1 MLKQYVK
8 FVCLKYR
15 IYNTIG
21 LLYHRRI
28 QHSEQQTEFNY
39 PNLITQTLFSVFSFS
54 AHLEKKRK
62 TVNFKCV
69 RVILNVHNH
78 TDLYANI
85 FG

>member
-15 IYNTIG
+15 IYNTTG

-39 PNLITQTLFSVFSFS
+39 PNFIFSFFVFSSFRK
-54 AHLEKKRK
+54 EK

-69 RVILNVHNH
+69 CVILNVQNH